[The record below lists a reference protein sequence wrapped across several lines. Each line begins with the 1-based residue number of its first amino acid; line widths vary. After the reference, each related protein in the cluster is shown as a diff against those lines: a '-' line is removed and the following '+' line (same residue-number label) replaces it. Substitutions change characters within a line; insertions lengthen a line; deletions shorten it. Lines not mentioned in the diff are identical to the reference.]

1 MAKES
6 ILEKAYIQATDNMS
20 TSGVDKNAAFQT
32 IKFEMVAY
40 FSKHDANVT
49 EAEIEEYIKVQ
60 TGELD
65 EALSDYS
72 MIQMDKR
79 I

>member
-20 TSGVDKNAAFQT
+20 TSGVDKDATFQT